1 MSHILKRLGMM
12 LVVVWLA
19 ATINFILPHLTE
31 RNPVEERLAQ
41 ALSDSGG
48 STAGLDE
55 LVRQYRQKFGVD
67 QPLWK
72 QYLAMLYD
80 SARLDLGVS
89 ISYYPDR
96 VAQHVLQALPWSIGL
111 LGTAT
116 LISFALGTTLGALT
130 VWLRAGHWLN
140 RVVPLLMILSAIP
153 FYLVGLIL
161 IYVFALILQWF
172 PSGGGVGVGFQP
184 GLNWATIAE
193 IMYHAFLPAMSIVLA
208 ATGIWAL
215 SMRGM
220 MVTVQGDDYM
230 NFGRA
235 RGLKD
240 WRLFWRY
247 AVRNAV
253 TPQITTL
260 VLSLSNIV
268 TGAVLVERVFSYPG
282 VGTLLYNSVLLVDY
296 FMIFGCV
303 LVLIITLGI
312 SLMLLDLLYPL
323 LDPRIRTGANTNA

>member
-1 MSHILKRLGMM
+1 MIRIVKRLCLMI
-12 LVVVWLA
+12 VVVWLA
-19 ATINFILPHLTE
+19 ASINFFLPHLTE
-31 RNPVEERLAQ
+31 RNPIEERLAQ
-41 ALSDSGG
+41 AMGEGGG
-48 STAGLDE
+48 STAGME
-55 LVRQYRQKFGVD
+55 EMVKQYRQKFGVD

-72 QYLAMLYD
+72 QYLTMLYD

-89 ISYYPDR
+89 ISHYPDR
-96 VAQHVLQALPWSIGL
+96 VATHVLHALPWSIGL

-116 LISFALGTTLGALT
+116 LISFAIGTTLGALT
-130 VWLRAGHWLN
+130 VWLRAGHWLS
-140 RVVPLLMILSAIP
+140 RLVPLLMILSAIP
-153 FYLVGLIL
+153 FYMVGLIL
-161 IYVFALILQWF
+161 IYVFALMLQWF
-172 PSGGGVGVGFQP
+172 PSGGGMGVGFVA
-184 GLNWATIAE
+184 GLNWPSVVE
-193 IMYHAFLPAMSIVLA
+193 IGRHAFLPAMSIVLA

-220 MVTVQGDDYM
+220 MVTVQGEDYM

-260 VLSLSNIV
+260 VLSLSHVV

-303 LVLIITLGI
+303 LVLIITLGV

-323 LDPRIRTGANTNA
+323 LDPRIRTGATDA